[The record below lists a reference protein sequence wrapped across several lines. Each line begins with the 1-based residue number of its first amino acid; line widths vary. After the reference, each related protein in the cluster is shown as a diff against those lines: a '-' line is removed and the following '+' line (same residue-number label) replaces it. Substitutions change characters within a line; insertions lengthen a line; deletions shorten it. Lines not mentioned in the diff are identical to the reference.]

1 MKHNNVRARIN
12 LLACQTLEQIRLI
25 THNTHINILTWRQ
38 GPAVIQTYGVYH
50 YIQPPGKAVQLR
62 APDG

>member
-38 GPAVIQTYGVYH
+38 GPAVIQTYGVYLEA
-50 YIQPPGKAVQLR
+50 GCNDKAVQLR